1 MSAKPSVADF
11 TESEQKLASQT
22 LLERYGN
29 AVPFQIADAEIEL
42 APGSGE
48 LTTCPVLH
56 WEARGANFVIF
67 KIADG
72 RYRAQFFYTDVEQF
86 GTGHDNFDNLGDCM
100 ITVLQVQSD
109 HERSRAGIKSGMNAF
124 TISKP
129 EDYDGP
135 LVI

>member
-1 MSAKPSVADF
+1 MPTIPDYTDA
-11 TESEQKLASQT
+11 EQKLVNQT
-22 LLERYGN
+22 LLERYGE
-29 AVPFQIADAEIEL
+29 AVPFQLGDAEVEL
-42 APGSGE
+42 VAGSGT
-48 LTTCPVLH
+48 LDTCPVLH
-56 WEARGANFVIF
+56 WEARGANFVVF
-67 KIADG
+67 KLAES

-86 GTGHDNFDNLGDCM
+86 GTGHEVFDNLGDCLV
-100 ITVLQVQSD
+100 TVLQVQSD